1 MEVILLESFDK
12 LGGIGDVVV
21 VKDGFAR
28 NFLIPQKKAL
38 RANKENKEY
47 FVKIKNELLAKNKK
61 IIEDANEIIKEISNE
76 ELIFIRNASDNGQ
89 LYGSVTPRDISN
101 YFVEKKLDIKSS
113 NINLH
118 KAIKK
123 IGIYDINIKLHS
135 EVSCNLK
142 LNVATSKENAKIQ
155 RDEEENKKNEKNKL
169 KDTKNSSEKF
179 GKIDQEVKS
188 DSKEIEEDKESVEE
202 EKKETKDKKEK
213 RKPSDKII
221 KTDQEN
227 DLNSKESKK
236 KDNKVSEK
244 KLEKDKSSTKDIK
257 AKNKKEPN
265 SKKTNLD
272 SKPKQSKK

>member
-155 RDEEENKKNEKNKL
+155 RDEEENKKNKL

-244 KLEKDKSSTKDIK
+244 KLEKEKSSTKDIK